1 MVFKEKEQPLNMDDK
16 ARKTYKEKF
25 RCLGEEFIH
34 ALIDNPYEC
43 PIVIGKD
50 GIIIFMSRYSEKLLG
65 INGDEAVGKH
75 ITEVISGTHLH
86 EILKDGKAR
95 IGDMLYIAGRQQ
107 LISRI
112 PLRDFDGNLIGVVGK
127 GMLNEVKRL
136 WDIQRKVELL
146 NGQLQYYQNQ
156 INQLKGGNII
166 IGESAPIQDIKEK
179 CLLAAKTT
187 STILITGESGTGK
200 EVIAYFIHQSS
211 QRADQPFIKVNCASI
226 PPELFE
232 SELFGYEHGAFSGAR
247 SKGKP
252 GKFEMAH
259 GGTIL
264 LDEIGELPLAMQSKL
279 LRVLQERTV
288 DRLGGTKTIP
298 VDFRLIAATNRNLPE
313 LIKEEKF
320 RIDLYFR
327 INVFNIQAPSLRQ
340 LTEDIPLIA
349 NYLLSQLKSEISWGP
364 CGISEE
370 ALELLKRYSWP
381 GNVRELRNVME
392 KASIIA
398 KGNLILP
405 HDLPEQIRFCNER
418 NQKQNGSSLG
428 GNLKQILEETEKK
441 VIENVLRSVEGNKTK
456 AAEILGIHRTSLYD
470 KLNKAKTAA
479 ATGRAFD

>member
-1 MVFKEKEQPLNMDDK
+1 MADK
-16 ARKTYKEKF
+16 NSDAQKSKLRS
-25 RCLGEEFIH
+25 LGEEYIF

-43 PIVIGKD
+43 PIVIGPD
-50 GIIIFMSRYSEKLLG
+50 GVIIFVSRYSEKLLG
-65 INGDEAVGKH
+65 IDGDVAIGKH
-75 ITEVISGTHLH
+75 VTEVVDGTHLH

-95 IGDMLYIAGRQQ
+95 IGDMLHIAGRQQ

-112 PLRDFDGNLIGVVGK
+112 PLRDFEGNLIGAVGK
-127 GMLNEVKRL
+127 GMLNEVTRL
-136 WDIQRKVELL
+136 WDLQRKVELL
-146 NGQLQYYQNQ
+146 DGQLRYYQNQ
-156 INQLKGGNII
+156 VSQLKGGNTI
-166 IGESAPIQDIKEK
+166 IGESAPIRDVKEK

-200 EVIAYFIHQSS
+200 EIIAYFIHQAS
-211 QRADQPFIKVNCASI
+211 QRAEQPFIKVNCASI

-232 SELFGYEHGAFSGAR
+232 SELFGYEHGAFTGAR
-247 SKGKP
+247 SKGKM

-264 LDEIGELPLAMQSKL
+264 LDEIGELPLSMQAKL

-298 VDFRLIAATNRNLPE
+298 VDFRLIAATNRDLSE
-313 LIKEEKF
+313 LIKEDKF

-340 LTEDIPLIA
+340 MTEDIPLIA

-364 CGISEE
+364 SGISEE
-370 ALELLKRYSWP
+370 ALDLLKCYSWP

-398 KGNLILP
+398 KEKMISP
-405 HDLPEQIRFCNER
+405 DDLPEQIRLYNDRDPER
-418 NQKQNGSSLG
+418 NDSALG
-428 GNLKQILEETEKK
+428 GNLKHILEETEKK
-441 VIENVLRSVEGNKTK
+441 VIEDVLRSVQGNKTK

-470 KLNKAKTAA
+470 KLKKVVTDAPGNE
-479 ATGRAFD
+479 RR

>member
-1 MVFKEKEQPLNMDDK
+1 MDDK
-16 ARKTYKEKF
+16 KIDAHKF
-25 RCLGEEFIH
+25 KLRSLGEEYIY

-43 PIVIGKD
+43 PIVIGPD
-50 GIIIFMSRYSEKLLG
+50 GVIIFISRYSEKLLG
-65 INGDEAVGKH
+65 IEGDDAIGKH
-75 ITEVISGTHLH
+75 VTEVVDGTHLH

-95 IGDMLYIAGRQQ
+95 IGDMLHIAGRQQ

-112 PLRDFDGNLIGVVGK
+112 PLRDFDGNLIGAVGK
-127 GMLNEVKRL
+127 GMLNEVTRL
-136 WDIQRKVELL
+136 WDLQRKVELL
-146 NGQLQYYQNQ
+146 DGQLRYYQNQ
-156 INQLKGGNII
+156 VNQLKGGNII
-166 IGESAPIQDIKEK
+166 IGESAPIRDVKEK

-187 STILITGESGTGK
+187 STILITGASGTGK
-200 EVIAYFIHQSS
+200 EIIAYFIHQSS

-226 PPELFE
+226 PPDLFE
-232 SELFGYEHGAFSGAR
+232 SELFGYEHGAFTGAR
-247 SKGKP
+247 SKGKM

-264 LDEIGELPLAMQSKL
+264 LDEIGELPLSMQAKL

-298 VDFRLIAATNRNLPE
+298 VDFRLIAATNRDLSK
-313 LIKEEKF
+313 LIKEDKF

-340 LTEDIPLIA
+340 MTTDIPLIA

-364 CGISEE
+364 SGISEE
-370 ALELLKRYSWP
+370 ALELMKRYSWP

-398 KGNLILP
+398 KGNMILP
-405 HDLPEQIRFCNER
+405 DDLPEQIRLCNDRSQE
-418 NQKQNGSSLG
+418 QNNSSLG
-428 GNLKQILEETEKK
+428 GNLKYILEETEKK
-441 VIENVLRSVEGNKTK
+441 VIEDVLRSVQGNKTK

-470 KLNKAKTAA
+470 KLNKAKPS
-479 ATGRAFD
+479 ATGNERSDGVR

>member
-1 MVFKEKEQPLNMDDK
+1 MADK
-16 ARKTYKEKF
+16 KRDAQKSRL
-25 RCLGEEFIH
+25 RSLGEEYIY

-43 PIVIGKD
+43 PIVIGPD
-50 GIIIFMSRYSEKLLG
+50 GIIIFISRYSEKLLG
-65 INGDEAVGKH
+65 IDGDDAIGKH
-75 ITEVISGTHLH
+75 VTEVVDGTHLH

-95 IGDMLYIAGRQQ
+95 IGDMLHIAGRQQ

-112 PLRDFDGNLIGVVGK
+112 PLRDFEGNLIGAVGK
-127 GMLNEVKRL
+127 GMLNEVTRL
-136 WDIQRKVELL
+136 WYLQRKVELL
-146 NGQLQYYQNQ
+146 DGQLRYYQNQ
-156 INQLKGGNII
+156 VNQLKGGNII
-166 IGESAPIQDIKEK
+166 IGESAPIRDVKEK

-200 EVIAYFIHQSS
+200 EIIAYFIHQSS

-232 SELFGYEHGAFSGAR
+232 SELFGYEHGAFTGAR
-247 SKGKP
+247 SKGKM

-264 LDEIGELPLAMQSKL
+264 LDEIGELPLSMQAKL

-298 VDFRLIAATNRNLPE
+298 VDFRLIAATNRDLSE
-313 LIKEEKF
+313 LIKEDKF

-340 LTEDIPLIA
+340 MTADIPLIA

-364 CGISEE
+364 SGISEE
-370 ALELLKRYSWP
+370 ALELMQRYSWP

-398 KGNLILP
+398 KGNMILP
-405 HDLPEQIRFCNER
+405 DDLPEQIRLCNDGGQE
-418 NQKQNGSSLG
+418 QKDSSPG
-428 GNLKQILEETEKK
+428 GNLKHILEETEKK
-441 VIENVLRSVEGNKTK
+441 VIGDVLRSVQGNKTK
-456 AAEILGIHRTSLYD
+456 AADILGIHRTSLYD
-470 KLNKAKTAA
+470 KLNKMKSSPETVTTACKPRNI
-479 ATGRAFD
+479 TL

>member
-1 MVFKEKEQPLNMDDK
+1 MEEKKIEEHK
-16 ARKTYKEKF
+16 AKLRS
-25 RCLGEEFIH
+25 LGEEYIY

-43 PIVIGKD
+43 PIVIGPD
-50 GIIIFMSRYSEKLLG
+50 GVIIFISRYSEKLLG
-65 INGDEAVGKH
+65 IAADDAVGKH
-75 ITEVISGTHLH
+75 VTEVVEGTRLH

-95 IGDMLYIAGRQQ
+95 IGDMLYIGGRQQ

-112 PLRDFDGNLIGVVGK
+112 PLKDFEGNLIGAVGK
-127 GMLNEVKRL
+127 GMLNEVTRL
-136 WDIQRKVELL
+136 WDLQKKLELL
-146 NGQLQYYQNQ
+146 DGQLRYYQNQ
-156 INQLKGGNII
+156 VSQLKGGNII
-166 IGESAPIQDIKEK
+166 IGHSAPIQDIREK

-232 SELFGYEHGAFSGAR
+232 SELFGYEHGAFTGAR
-247 SKGKP
+247 SKGKI

-264 LDEIGELPLAMQSKL
+264 LDEIGELPLSMQAKL

-298 VDFRLIAATNRNLPE
+298 VDFRLIAATNRDLSE
-313 LIKEEKF
+313 LIKEDKF

-340 LTEDIPLIA
+340 MPEDIPLIA
-349 NYLLSQLKSEISWGP
+349 NYLLSQLRSEISWGP
-364 CGISEE
+364 SGISGE
-370 ALELLKRYSWP
+370 ALELMKHYSWP

-398 KGNLILP
+398 KGNMIMP
-405 HDLPEQIRFCNER
+405 EDLPEQIRLCNDQGQE
-418 NQKQNGSSLG
+418 QNGSSPV
-428 GNLKQILEETEKK
+428 GNLKHILEEAEKK
-441 VIENVLRSVEGNKTK
+441 AIENVMRSVQGNKTK

-470 KLNKAKTAA
+470 KLNKVKTAT
-479 ATGRAFD
+479 TGSESM

>member
-1 MVFKEKEQPLNMDDK
+1 MDDK
-16 ARKTYKEKF
+16 KIEEHKAKLRS
-25 RCLGEEFIH
+25 LGEEYIY

-43 PIVIGKD
+43 PIVIGPD
-50 GIIIFMSRYSEKLLG
+50 GVIIFISRYSEKLLG
-65 INGDEAVGKH
+65 IDADDAVGKH
-75 ITEVISGTHLH
+75 VTEIVEGTHLH

-95 IGDMLYIAGRQQ
+95 IGDMLYIGGRQQ

-112 PLRDFDGNLIGVVGK
+112 PLKDFEGKLIGAVGK
-127 GMLNEVKRL
+127 GMLNEVTRL
-136 WDIQRKVELL
+136 WDLQKKLELL
-146 NGQLQYYQNQ
+146 DGQLRYYQNQ
-156 INQLKGGNII
+156 VTQLKGGNII
-166 IGESAPIQDIKEK
+166 IGQSAPIQDIKEK

-211 QRADQPFIKVNCASI
+211 HRADQPFIKVNCASI

-232 SELFGYEHGAFSGAR
+232 SELFGYEHGAFTGAR
-247 SKGKP
+247 SKGKI

-264 LDEIGELPLAMQSKL
+264 LDEIGELPLSMQAKL

-298 VDFRLIAATNRNLPE
+298 VDFRLIAATNRDLSK
-313 LIKEEKF
+313 LIKEDKF

-340 LTEDIPLIA
+340 MPEDIPLIA
-349 NYLLSQLKSEISWGP
+349 NHLLSQLKSEITWGP
-364 CGISEE
+364 SGISDE
-370 ALELLKRYSWP
+370 ALELMQRYSWP

-398 KGNLILP
+398 RGNLIMP
-405 HDLPEQIRFCNER
+405 EDLPEQIRRCDSR
-418 NQKQNGSSLG
+418 DQGQNGAVLV
-428 GNLKQILEETEKK
+428 GNLKQILEQTEKK
-441 VIENVLRSVEGNKTK
+441 VMEDVLRSVRGNKSK

-470 KLNKAKTAA
+470 KLN
-479 ATGRAFD
+479 RARIVAPGTEHGE